1 MLIVYVIFGVL
12 MLWLLRL
19 PCLHTTVNTSDIY
32 IYIYIYIYV
41 YMDTK
46 EGKKMRRLDV
56 ASSLFAVGKYSSF
69 ISEI

>member
-32 IYIYIYIYV
+32 IYIYIYIRV
-41 YMDTK
+41 YGYK
-46 EGKKMRRLDV
+46 GRQKNEEIRCRFV
-56 ASSLFAVGKYSSF
+56 F
-69 ISEI
+69 IRSR